1 MKKKIRLQTE
11 ESHIRCANDLCA
23 CPPPPPPRLMH
34 YVDELPIHY

>member
-1 MKKKIRLQTE
+1 MKKINRLQTE

-23 CPPPPPPRLMH
+23 TPPHCLMH